1 MQQLMSGGS
10 TAPNAKETMLYR
22 ILTDEKRLGFGSEEE
37 AAYLNLMLIQG
48 AADTVRYPV
57 EKNNRILLIHGAEQ
71 DVNHVV
77 LGGHDDISGRPT
89 QSSGGNWYV
98 NQFYAPSYDY

>member
-1 MQQLMSGGS
+1 MVNQTQECQYSPEMGQWTELTVIQQLMSGGS

-48 AADTVRYPV
+48 AADTVRCPV
-57 EKNNRILLIHGAEQ
+57 GKITE
-71 DVNHVV
+71 
-77 LGGHDDISGRPT
+77 
-89 QSSGGNWYV
+89 
-98 NQFYAPSYDY
+98 FC

>member
-22 ILTDEKRLGFGSEEE
+22 ILTDEKRLGFESEEE

-48 AADTVRYPV
+48 AADTVLRTAIV
-57 EKNNRILLIHGAEQ
+57 SW
-71 DVNHVV
+71 
-77 LGGHDDISGRPT
+77 ISAD
-89 QSSGGNWYV
+89 
-98 NQFYAPSYDY
+98 FL